1 MMQNIATRQP
11 QPGNTSFAAPATRSE
26 GKDSSATK
34 WEGSMSASGSGA
46 TAGPLPG
53 PPGPGLPPKPSQDF
67 ERRASADL
75 ILEAAKLAETMGNS
89 PPRKQQHQQPQQQQ
103 QQHFQDQQSQSSS
116 QQPYLLPQPS
126 LVQNQPQFHLPMSQ
140 NQMNM
145 PSQMMQQH
153 QQQMQYYQHPQQH
166 QQQGYQAFRGT
177 PAQELQAIVTP
188 PTAPQPHPIHLSPTV
203 SSGRIESQMGLDHH
217 SQLQHHHHSVHNQ
230 VNSSGMLSPPPL
242 PPAAM
247 EKQAGGRSGGV
258 SSTSSPV
265 LKQPHV
271 YHDYANV
278 PDTIGFV
285 RKKTG
290 GVTQPFPEKLYEM
303 LCKESP
309 DTDPSQPI
317 SCIVSWLPHGRAFIV
332 RKPKLFTTEIMPKY
346 FRQTKLT
353 SFQRQLNL
361 YGFRRITQ
369 GADAGAY
376 YHELFLRGRPQL
388 CMRMVRQKVKGT
400 GHKQPTDVGSEPN
413 FYSMPSLEDLTQ
425 PPPCPA
431 GSGAGYNGV
440 NDGGGS
446 SIMPI
451 ARPTGTFSSQ
461 MFDPSTITGGSHSE
475 MVSGSGSNAMTA
487 SSSSAAA
494 AAAAANIPMSPG
506 IHAARLL
513 KGMANAPVIHS
524 LPPLPTS
531 ASKKRDSTSK
541 TTGITLGHRIESS
554 SSSQMNFQVPA
565 ISGTGGGVEDTI
577 SGEFYS

>member
-11 QPGNTSFAAPATRSE
+11 QPGNKSFAAAPRRSE
-26 GKDSSATK
+26 GKESSPTK
-34 WEGSMSASGSGA
+34 WEASMSSNGGGA

-53 PPGPGLPPKPSQDF
+53 PPGPGLLPKPSQDF

-75 ILEAAKLAETMGNS
+75 ILEAAKLAETMGSNS
-89 PPRKQQHQQPQQQQ
+89 PPRMQHQQPQQQRY
-103 QQHFQDQQSQSSS
+103 FTDQKSSS

-126 LVQNQPQFHLPMSQ
+126 SLVQNQSQFHIPISE
-140 NQMNM
+140 NQMNA

-153 QQQMQYYQHPQQH
+153 QQYYQHPH

-177 PAQELQAIVTP
+177 PGQELQAIVTP
-188 PTAPQPHPIHLSPTV
+188 PTAPQPHPIHLSPAV

-217 SQLQHHHHSVHNQ
+217 SQLQHHSGNSQ
-230 VNSSGMLSPPPL
+230 VNSSSILSSPPL

-247 EKQAGGRSGGV
+247 EKQAGSRTGV
-258 SSTSSPV
+258 TSTTSPV

-309 DTDPSQPI
+309 NTDPSQPI

-431 GSGAGYNGV
+431 GSGAGYNGG

-446 SIMPI
+446 NIMPI

-461 MFDPSTITGGSHSE
+461 MFDPSSITGGSHSE
-475 MVSGSGSNAMTA
+475 LVSGSGSHAMIA
-487 SSSSAAA
+487 SSSSAAT
-494 AAAAANIPMSPG
+494 AAAANIPMSPG
-506 IHAARLL
+506 IHAAQLL
-513 KGMANAPVIHS
+513 KGMANAPVINS

-531 ASKKRDSTSK
+531 ALKKKDSMTK
-541 TTGITLGHRIESS
+541 TVGITLSHRIESNA
-554 SSSQMNFQVPA
+554 SSQMNVNLPP
-565 ISGTGGGVEDTI
+565 ISGNEEGTDETI
-577 SGEFYS
+577 SGGEDLTEV